1 MIGSR
6 YFFRDDAWKFIC
18 FVGSTRDDILGFRRD
33 IPCSTK
39 KSSNSNSRM
48 ATISKD
54 SVAQFWLQAFPNS
67 RETQKENFSF
77 SDPKV
82 VSNLLQFTSE
92 NNEEKKVFAL
102 IHADLEQT
110 QVSRILKTTTTTTTT
125 NKISPKRRLQCQIN
139 IEVLQIADDEEVEA
153 PKTIKTSNE

>member
-1 MIGSR
+1 
-6 YFFRDDAWKFIC
+6 
-18 FVGSTRDDILGFRRD
+18 
-33 IPCSTK
+33 
-39 KSSNSNSRM
+39 M

-54 SVAQFWLQAFPNS
+54 SIAQFWLHAFPNS
-67 RETQKENFSF
+67 IETEKENFSF

-82 VSNLLQFTSE
+82 VSNLLQVTSE

-110 QVSRILKTTTTTTTT
+110 QAKRILKTTTTT

-139 IEVLQIADDEEVEA
+139 IEVLQIADDDKEEVEV
-153 PKTIKTSNE
+153 PKTIKTSNERTIENISSLLHESDSTIISKQFRTFIHLYPFHLSNEFF